1 MYTDPISLGVLEA
14 PANYGATICVGD
26 LHGLGLH
33 LNFGGGQ
40 AGFIASHD
48 DMRYITEFK
57 ELVDGMVETTVPG
70 EQGYSVVLIE
80 RTHYAMRENGKEF
93 TGTQN
98 NLWTAPVA
106 VYLSLMGP
114 KGMEEIG
121 HTIMTNAKYAAKK
134 LAGIPGV
141 SLRFPSVFFK
151 EFVVNFDKT
160 GKTVEEINQLLLS
173 RQIFGGV
180 DLSRDY
186 PELGQSALYCVTET
200 ADKESIDRLAG
211 ALQAILN

>member
-57 ELVDGMVETTVPG
+57 ELVDGMVETTVPE

-80 RTHYAMRENGKEF
+80 RTHYAMRGKRKRIYRNPEQSVDRAR
-93 TGTQN
+93 GC
-98 NLWTAPVA
+98 LPVPH
-106 VYLSLMGP
+106 GP
-114 KGMEEIG
+114 ERHGGNRPYHYDQRKIRSQ
-121 HTIMTNAKYAAKK
+121 K

-151 EFVVNFDKT
+151 GICGEFRIKPAKQWRKSISCCSPARFLAAWTCPGIIQNLVRALC
-160 GKTVEEINQLLLS
+160 TV
-173 RQIFGGV
+173 
-180 DLSRDY
+180 
-186 PELGQSALYCVTET
+186 
-200 ADKESIDRLAG
+200 
-211 ALQAILN
+211 

>member
-114 KGMEEIG
+114 KG
-121 HTIMTNAKYAAKK
+121 
-134 LAGIPGV
+134 
-141 SLRFPSVFFK
+141 
-151 EFVVNFDKT
+151 
-160 GKTVEEINQLLLS
+160 
-173 RQIFGGV
+173 
-180 DLSRDY
+180 RDY

-200 ADKESIDRLAG
+200 ADKESIDQLAG